1 MERLTDINVIR
12 ELLSRHGFTF
22 SKALGQNFLINPS
35 VCPRMADAAV
45 ESVKVTHRT
54 QTSGSGNQ
62 TIPSSSSLTNPPL
75 RCMGAVSQI
84 DRFGQRLTFTK
95 GRTCVGVIEIGP
107 GIGVLTR
114 ELLQRAD
121 KVVAVELDK
130 RLLPVLDETLGEFD
144 NLKVVNAD
152 VLELDLHRLIEEEF
166 DGMEVVV
173 CANLP
178 YYITS
183 PVIMKLLE
191 DKLPISTIT
200 VMVQKEAAVRLCA
213 QPGTRDSSAI
223 TAAVRYY
230 CDPELLFHVSAG
242 SFMPAPKVDS
252 AVIQLVLH
260 EPAVHPKDEKT
271 FFAVIKAAF
280 AQRRKTVLNSLSS
293 SLSLDKNTV
302 RDILRSAGVD
312 ENARAER
319 LTLENF
325 SAVSDAVDEME

>member
-1 MERLTDINVIR
+1 MERLTDIIVIR
-12 ELLSRHGFTF
+12 EVLSRHGFTF

-54 QTSGSGNQ
+54 QTSGSSNE
-62 TIPSSSSLTNPPL
+62 TIPPSSSKTNPPP
-75 RCMGAVSQI
+75 
-84 DRFGQRLTFTK
+84 FTK
-95 GRTCVGVIEIGP
+95 GRHRVGVIEIGP

-230 CDPELLFHVSAG
+230 CDPALLFHVSAG

-319 LTLENF
+319 LTLEDF
-325 SAVSDAVDEME
+325 STVSDAVDEME

>member
-54 QTSGSGNQ
+54 QTSGSSNE
-62 TIPSSSSLTNPPL
+62 TIPPSSSKTNPPP
-75 RCMGAVSQI
+75 
-84 DRFGQRLTFTK
+84 FTK
-95 GRTCVGVIEIGP
+95 GRHRVGVIEIGP

-144 NLKVVNAD
+144 NLKVINAD

-230 CDPELLFHVSAG
+230 CDPALLFHVSAG

-271 FFAVIKAAF
+271 FFAVIKGAF

-293 SLSLDKNTV
+293 SLSLDKRTV
-302 RDILRSAGVD
+302 RDILKSAGV
-312 ENARAER
+312 EESARAER